1 MIESNF
7 IEWLDF
13 GDSSQIID
21 VYAKEVQIRYFRFFR
36 NLIKNKSIPIL
47 INVIFIFIFFIQI
60 CTICI
65 INVTGEK
72 EFLLDI
78 LNYLN
83 RVTTLFQIINNP
95 LTYKKLFLILFI
107 IILFDF
113 ILTIITFY
121 SIKKINTSYLCFI
134 INLLNLIICYYL
146 IGPAVEISLTSL
158 WCEYNYHKYL
168 RVTCFSNSTHLMYII
183 LSFIMLLLYLFIS
196 FIYSFYINE
205 IEIIQKVYFQNTT
218 RIECNYE
225 IYCLICKVS
234 IFIFSFFFYKIDYEE
249 ELHLYIKIIYEGF
262 IFIICLFMSIYTYK
276 KVYFYNKVINNII
289 HIGWYLCS
297 WFSMGIILKSLLN
310 INGISNF
317 ISIGWVII
325 ILAFYKAYILEEN
338 LLLTKSNI
346 FEFNDINLIEKYK
359 NILLNKLSEENDNKS
374 KVFILGLI
382 KKFEDFASNNPE
394 IYYQYQKLINDEKLI
409 KKFHRKDFLSIISII
424 YTMYS
429 FYYEKSSNKEYIV
442 FHLSYFLINK
452 FNNVSYAIF
461 LCSKLKS
468 KGHKI
473 FFYKYLLVE
482 DIKEYLILKL
492 KKKSKKESI
501 RKVQLGAIILYY
513 LYVDIFKLK
522 IYDSI
527 CNQIDYF
534 DLLKSNVTTNKST
547 ENFLKSGEN
556 IFKTHREIKTVWE
569 KLVEINPFCDECYR
583 DYMLYLESIIQDEI
597 LVNKESKNYMIIKNN
612 KSREKYNI
620 YHSMFILDTSAIL
633 LVDGYLTT
641 GKILYASPNFSYL
654 FMFSGKELMSLS
666 IDDILPNIIQPFHKE
681 LIDHA
686 IRYSNIN
693 HIFKQPRDSL
703 LKNKTGGLLNI
714 KLFVK
719 PVPNLYYGL
728 IYFCYIQKIH
738 EPNFNIILDKDLKIN
753 GFTEMPEI
761 GSTSIIHNKFN
772 LDPNIIGYHIGL
784 IIPDIF
790 FLLEFNNEEL
800 SIIKTDFEFKGNLY
814 SIKKEKNMKIK
825 IDAILDKIKGSQI
838 NMNKYQEQIK
848 DDPNNIIQD
857 LNNYI
862 MELKEQKI
870 ESFSIFY
877 KIKEYN
883 FIDGKYKY
891 YRIYINNDIMSGNEF
906 CSKIEKLN
914 TNSQNDKK
922 NNTELKR
929 SNSNKSKESKNKRK
943 IKLKIEEINSKNK
956 VSKNANNDNNIIGI
970 NNNEKNYDENQESSN
985 KNIDNIDEEQNDN
998 QNILFQYNPIQSN
1011 NYISNNI
1018 LKEFNK
1024 IKNEIINKKETLP
1037 LKIMKYLCYIFA
1049 VVTIILMIIEFLQ
1062 QKASFNRL
1070 AFFLSEHLYFNE
1082 LKINVG
1088 VLYIICLNIRW
1099 LSHSLYI
1106 NGLSYFNEEWSKFH
1120 KKLLEDNI
1128 AIMEVIKST
1137 ISSNYE
1143 FKDIINKRYQ
1153 TNIYFYKL
1161 IKNYKYNLN
1170 DLFYYMVNCG
1180 IKLMNSFD
1188 YFIQN
1193 DCNEIPKE
1201 LGLKEINLKNL
1212 IEQSYYFYNLN
1223 LSIYTIDEIRKNK
1236 STDKNFFYFPF
1247 ALTFSGLILIFL
1259 LIFFIYYIISLYHIE
1274 IFFLE
1279 KLINFNSS
1287 NFDNYIKHLDEIK
1300 KKLRND
1306 NNEEEEKGDDIDIKE
1321 EEDGEGND
1329 NITKNQTKQEKK
1341 LKTKKK
1347 KKIKKVNYNNKKKI
1361 NYLK

>member
-1 MIESNF
+1 M
-7 IEWLDF
+7 
-13 GDSSQIID
+13 
-21 VYAKEVQIRYFRFFR
+21 
-36 NLIKNKSIPIL
+36 
-47 INVIFIFIFFIQI
+47 
-60 CTICI
+60 
-65 INVTGEK
+65 
-72 EFLLDI
+72 
-78 LNYLN
+78 
-83 RVTTLFQIINNP
+83 
-95 LTYKKLFLILFI
+95 
-107 IILFDF
+107 
-113 ILTIITFY
+113 
-121 SIKKINTSYLCFI
+121 
-134 INLLNLIICYYL
+134 
-146 IGPAVEISLTSL
+146 
-158 WCEYNYHKYL
+158 
-168 RVTCFSNSTHLMYII
+168 
-183 LSFIMLLLYLFIS
+183 
-196 FIYSFYINE
+196 
-205 IEIIQKVYFQNTT
+205 
-218 RIECNYE
+218 
-225 IYCLICKVS
+225 
-234 IFIFSFFFYKIDYEE
+234 
-249 ELHLYIKIIYEGF
+249 
-262 IFIICLFMSIYTYK
+262 
-276 KVYFYNKVINNII
+276 
-289 HIGWYLCS
+289 
-297 WFSMGIILKSLLN
+297 
-310 INGISNF
+310 
-317 ISIGWVII
+317 
-325 ILAFYKAYILEEN
+325 
-338 LLLTKSNI
+338 
-346 FEFNDINLIEKYK
+346 
-359 NILLNKLSEENDNKS
+359 
-374 KVFILGLI
+374 
-382 KKFEDFASNNPE
+382 
-394 IYYQYQKLINDEKLI
+394 
-409 KKFHRKDFLSIISII
+409 
-424 YTMYS
+424 
-429 FYYEKSSNKEYIV
+429 
-442 FHLSYFLINK
+442 
-452 FNNVSYAIF
+452 
-461 LCSKLKS
+461 
-468 KGHKI
+468 
-473 FFYKYLLVE
+473 
-482 DIKEYLILKL
+482 
-492 KKKSKKESI
+492 
-501 RKVQLGAIILYY
+501 
-513 LYVDIFKLK
+513 
-522 IYDSI
+522 
-527 CNQIDYF
+527 
-534 DLLKSNVTTNKST
+534 TTNKST

-891 YRIYINNDIMSGNEF
+891 YRISVNDGVMSGNEF

-1011 NYISNNI
+1011 NYISNNN

-1070 AFFLSEHLYFNE
+1070 AFFLSEH
-1082 LKINVG
+1082 
-1088 VLYIICLNIRW
+1088 
-1099 LSHSLYI
+1099 
-1106 NGLSYFNEEWSKFH
+1106 
-1120 KKLLEDNI
+1120 
-1128 AIMEVIKST
+1128 
-1137 ISSNYE
+1137 
-1143 FKDIINKRYQ
+1143 
-1153 TNIYFYKL
+1153 
-1161 IKNYKYNLN
+1161 
-1170 DLFYYMVNCG
+1170 
-1180 IKLMNSFD
+1180 
-1188 YFIQN
+1188 
-1193 DCNEIPKE
+1193 
-1201 LGLKEINLKNL
+1201 
-1212 IEQSYYFYNLN
+1212 
-1223 LSIYTIDEIRKNK
+1223 
-1236 STDKNFFYFPF
+1236 
-1247 ALTFSGLILIFL
+1247 
-1259 LIFFIYYIISLYHIE
+1259 
-1274 IFFLE
+1274 
-1279 KLINFNSS
+1279 
-1287 NFDNYIKHLDEIK
+1287 
-1300 KKLRND
+1300 
-1306 NNEEEEKGDDIDIKE
+1306 
-1321 EEDGEGND
+1321 
-1329 NITKNQTKQEKK
+1329 
-1341 LKTKKK
+1341 
-1347 KKIKKVNYNNKKKI
+1347 
-1361 NYLK
+1361 